1 MKVILDDETAGAGYY
16 RVRVERDGE
25 LLIDA
30 DVSQSEYDKLAMK
43 LIDVEEITEV
53 LS

>member
-1 MKVILDDETAGAGYY
+1 MKVILDDESAGLGYC
-16 RVRVERDGE
+16 RVRVERNGE
-25 LLIDA
+25 VLIDA
-30 DVSQSEYDKLAMK
+30 DVSESEYRKLAMK